1 MLPERMRIAF
11 VGGFAFSPK
20 GTIQAR
26 AYPLAT
32 ELVSLGHEVTIFLT
46 PYDNPGDSGRV
57 WAASGVRISN
67 LKTGSTALSYPRLL
81 ARLWRALEDYRP
93 ELIHIFKPKGF
104 SGAVGS
110 YHVLKGDRA
119 LVVDCD
125 DWEGWGGWNDVK
137 PYPWVLKE
145 FIDRQER
152 WLMRRA
158 SALTVASRAL
168 RLRVV
173 EVRGN
178 SDGVYYVPNGISSTA
193 SWSMDD
199 DIRKQSPAEIRR
211 KFDLPAGP
219 IILYSGHFE
228 AAEDAIFFCKA
239 AVGAA
244 EKNAATMVFVGEGP
258 DKTRVREF
266 FAQRQT
272 ARVRFLPRL
281 GHAQFLQIVH
291 ASDIAAFPYPNDPV
305 HRSKCSARVI
315 DYMRMGK
322 AVITSAVGQNL
333 EYLQDNT
340 SGLLIRPNDE
350 KAFSEGL
357 DLLLRS
363 PKLRLRLGNAARKR
377 IERVFNWSGEP
388 LKQCLAAY
396 QQARRYAA

>member
-67 LKTGSTALSYPRLL
+67 LKTGSTPLSYPGLL

-110 YHVLKGDRA
+110 YHVLKANRA

-168 RLRVV
+168 SLRVV
-173 EVRGN
+173 EVRGK
-178 SDGVYYVPNGISSTA
+178 SDGVYYVPNGVSSTA
-193 SWSMDD
+193 SRSIDEE
-199 DIRKQSPAEIRR
+199 IRKQSPAEIRR

-228 AAEDAIFFCKA
+228 TAEDAIFFCRA
-239 AVGAA
+239 AVGVA
-244 EKNAATMVFVGEGP
+244 EKNGATLLFVGEGP
-258 DKTRVREF
+258 DTTKVREF
-266 FAQRQT
+266 CAQRRS
-272 ARVRFLPRL
+272 ARVRFLPHL
-281 GHAQFLQIVH
+281 EHAEFLQIVH
-291 ASDIAAFPYPNDPV
+291 ASDVTAFPYPNDQL

-333 EYLQDNT
+333 EYLQNQT
-340 SGLLIRPNDE
+340 SGLLIRPNDQD
-350 KAFSEGL
+350 AFSEGL
-357 DLLLRS
+357 DLLLQS
-363 PKLRLRLGNAARKR
+363 PEMRTRLGNAARKR
-377 IERVFNWSGEP
+377 VEQAFSWSGEP
-388 LKQCLAAY
+388 LEQCLAAY
-396 QQARRYAA
+396 HQARRYAS